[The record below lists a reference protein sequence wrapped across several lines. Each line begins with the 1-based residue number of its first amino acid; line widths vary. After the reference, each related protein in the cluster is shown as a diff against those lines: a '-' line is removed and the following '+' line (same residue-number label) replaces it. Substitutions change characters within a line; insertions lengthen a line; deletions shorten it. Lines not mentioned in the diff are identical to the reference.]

1 MILHVENGIK
11 AAIRTALGQTVKA
24 VETHPGNWSKETI
37 KHMLTT
43 APCVYVGFTMGTR
56 QNDNELKGI
65 WHVYLVARAL
75 QGNKEVGIYNM
86 TEQLLV
92 ALHGLDLDQADAL
105 QFKQVKN
112 LFSFA
117 EAQRGVCCYEMT
129 FELLMNWPD
138 HVDESALDA
147 FERFHGDAVDQAG
160 KTLIS
165 TDTELEQ

>member
-1 MILHVENGIK
+1 MILKAENGIK
-11 AAIRTALGQTVKA
+11 AAIRAALGQTVKA

-37 KHMLTT
+37 KHMLVT
-43 APCVYVGFTMGTR
+43 APSVYVGFTMGTR
-56 QNDNELKGI
+56 QNVNQLKGI

-75 QGNKEVGIYNM
+75 QGNKEVGIYEM
-86 TEQLLV
+86 TEQLLI

-105 QFKQVKN
+105 TFKQVKN

-129 FELLMNWPD
+129 FELPMDWPD

-147 FERFHGDAVDQAG
+147 FERFHADSVNQNDDV
-160 KTLIS
+160 LIS
-165 TDTELEQ
+165 ADTELPQ